1 MMKMVDGIREN
12 MGTGHRVVSFRRHY
26 HYHYNYFYTQ
36 YGSLHLP
43 PRLYIFPLPH
53 LYADIFDDAP
63 HRQLDIDYSHN
74 RLLQKYIKNYIKTIL
89 FALFAYFEV
98 YVDGV
103 GAPGSVET
111 KSHSLTLLT
120 FKRVEFT

>member
-1 MMKMVDGIREN
+1 MEFGKIWAQDTGWWCLLGGITTTTTTTSTHN
-12 MGTGHRVVSFRRHY
+12 TVLY
-26 HYHYNYFYTQ
+26 IY
-36 YGSLHLP
+36 P
-43 PRLYIFPLPH
+43 PYYIFPLPH

-74 RLLQKYIKNYIKTIL
+74 RLLQNYIKNYIKIIL
-89 FALFAYFEV
+89 FALFACFEV